1 MRKLHGLVDNILF
14 EALVKYSDENNLG
27 LIDKDKT
34 IEENMKGFY
43 FSEESLKKNPVTDL
57 MYKLIGEGY
66 LPHQFVDGYNMMGGA
81 EESSQSNGYS

>member
-1 MRKLHGLVDNILF
+1 
-14 EALVKYSDENNLG
+14 
-27 LIDKDKT
+27 
-34 IEENMKGFY
+34 MKGFY

-81 EESSQSNGYS
+81 EETVLKSIRYSQNKS